1 SDFVSLH
8 QPSNVQTRHMI
19 DERAFGLMK
28 PTAFLINTARGAV
41 VDEAALVRALKERKI
56 AGAGLDVYENE
67 PQVDPALLSMRNVV
81 LLPHLGSAVME
92 LREQMANVVAD
103 NILAF
108 LKGHVPPNC
117 FNPEVLPAPKR

>member
-1 SDFVSLH
+1 
-8 QPSNVQTRHMI
+8 
-19 DERAFGLMK
+19 MK
-28 PTAFLINTARGAV
+28 PTAFLINTARGPV

-67 PQVDPALLSMRNVV
+67 PQVDPALVSMRNVV
-81 LLPHLGSAVME
+81 LLPHLGSAVIE

-108 LKGHVPPNC
+108 LKGEVPPNC
-117 FNPEVLPAPKR
+117 FNPEVLPARKR